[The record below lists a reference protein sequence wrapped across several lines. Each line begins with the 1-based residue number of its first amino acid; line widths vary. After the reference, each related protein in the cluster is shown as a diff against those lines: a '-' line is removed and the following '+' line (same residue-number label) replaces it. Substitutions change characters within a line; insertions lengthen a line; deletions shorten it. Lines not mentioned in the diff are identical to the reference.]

1 MATTRRVSLEPAQQ
15 DHVSEYSPPELVE
28 IGSLRELTLGC
39 DKRYGDADGFTFIGQ
54 SIVCSSA

>member
-1 MATTRRVSLEPAQQ
+1 MEPAQQ